1 MMDRRRFL
9 AAFSGIGLGSTLLP
23 GTLWALAQGKPSIT
37 KEMIEKAEAIAGVA
51 LPDDL
56 RAMMLDNLNDQAK
69 GYQAIYDL
77 HLPNSVEPCLL
88 FDPLLPGMKPE
99 AEKGPRRMSAAPA
112 VAARGVP
119 KDLEEVAFWSVR
131 ALAEL
136 VRTKKVSASALTDM
150 YLARLKRYDPLLKF
164 NVTLTEDR
172 ARAQAQEC
180 DRDQAAGR
188 YRGPLHG
195 LPWGAKDLLAVK
207 GYPTTW
213 GAGGFEKQTIDGDAT
228 VVKRLDEAGAVLV
241 SKLTLGALAMGD
253 VWYGGVTRNPWNAS
267 QGSSGSSAG
276 PASATA
282 AGCVAFSIG
291 SETLGSIA
299 SPSTRCGTTGLRP
312 TFGRVPRTGAMALSW
327 SMDKLG
333 PICRAVEDCALVLE
347 SIAGPDGHDRTAR
360 GGPFAWDAELDWRR
374 LRVGYLAKDFEP
386 PPAPGPDAAAGVP
399 GDDVPPPA
407 PATPQQAAKAERDR
421 VRREAR
427 RVRAE
432 YDRRYEK
439 AALEKLRGM
448 GVKLVE
454 VALPELPYDPMV
466 GMLLA
471 EAAAAFDELTRSG
484 RDKLLTAQGPD
495 DWPNSFRSARF
506 IPAVE
511 YIQAS
516 RARRLAMDQV
526 AKAFENV
533 DVVVAPSFS
542 TQLVVTNLTGHPALI
557 LPNGLRGDD
566 APKPPADAE
575 LRDNAG
581 GPGTPVSLTFIG
593 RLYGEAKLLALA
605 RAYQEATGFHLKQ
618 PPLPPRA

>member
-1 MMDRRRFL
+1 MIDRRRFL

-23 GTLWALAQGKPSIT
+23 GTLWALVQGKPSIT
-37 KEMIEKAEAIAGVA
+37 KEMIEQAESIAGVELSDEA
-51 LPDDL
+51 
-56 RAMMLDNLNDQAK
+56 RAMMLENLNDNAR
-69 GYQAIYDL
+69 GYEAISAL

-88 FDPLLPGMKPE
+88 FDPLLPGMTQK
-99 AEKGPRRMSAAPA
+99 AEKGPGRMSAAPA

-119 KDLEEVAFWSVR
+119 KDLEAVAFWSVR

-136 VRTKKVSASALTDM
+136 VRTKKVSATALTDM
-150 YLARLKRYDPLLKF
+150 YLARLKRYDALLKF

-172 ARAQAQEC
+172 ARAQAKEC
-180 DRDQAAGR
+180 DRDQAAGK

-195 LPWGAKDLLAVK
+195 LPWGGKDLLAVK

-213 GAGGFEKQTIDGDAT
+213 GAGGFEKQTIDEDAT
-228 VVKRLDEAGAVLV
+228 VVKRLDAAGAVLV

-253 VWYGGVTRNPWNAS
+253 VWYGGVTRNPWNPS

-282 AGCVAFSIG
+282 AGCVAFTIG

-347 SIAGPDGHDRTAR
+347 SIAGPDGHDRTVR
-360 GGPFAWDAELDWRR
+360 GGGFAWDAGLDWRR
-374 LRVGYLAKDFEP
+374 LRVGYLKADFEP
-386 PPAPGPDAAAGVP
+386 APAAPPQDAAPKP
-399 GDDVPPPA
+399 GDGVAVPPP
-407 PATPQQAAKAERDR
+407 TPQQAAKAEQDKA
-421 VRREAR
+421 RREAR
-427 RVRAE
+427 RVRGE
-432 YDRRYEK
+432 YDRRFDQ
-439 AALEKLRGM
+439 AALTALKGM
-448 GVKLVE
+448 GVDLVP
-454 VALPELPYDPMV
+454 VTLPDLPYEPMV
-466 GMLLA
+466 SMLLA
-471 EAAAAFDELTRSG
+471 EAAAAFDELTRTG
-484 RDKLLTAQGPD
+484 RDKLLTAQGPH
-495 DWPNSFRSARF
+495 DWPNAFRSARF

-516 RARRLAMDQV
+516 RARRLAQEQV

-542 TQLVVTNLTGHPALI
+542 TQLVATNLTGHPALI
-557 LPNGLRGDD
+557 LPNGFRGDD
-566 APKPPADAE
+566 APKPPESADIQ
-575 LRDNAG
+575 DNVG
-581 GPGTPVSLTFIG
+581 GPGTPASLTFIG

-605 RAYQEATGFHLKQ
+605 RAYQEKTGFHLKQ